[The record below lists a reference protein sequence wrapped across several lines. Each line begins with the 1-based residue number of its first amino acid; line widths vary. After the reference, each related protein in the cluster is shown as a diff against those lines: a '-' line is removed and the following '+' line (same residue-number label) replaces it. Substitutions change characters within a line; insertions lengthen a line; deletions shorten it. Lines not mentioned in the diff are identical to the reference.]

1 MASDDENRPSRMNT
15 DVPSTSGS
23 THYQKL
29 HSEQVLV
36 MGVPSDRPE
45 LGIYTATMQQNKEW
59 TSNLRRNLELCHAAV
74 TRQSA
79 FCHLLQRTTSP
90 ETSYMFLLEKSIMD
104 MAISGLS
111 EGCVYGVVFRQGRLS
126 YMRFFESG
134 IFSGFFKSKV
144 FFVSLQSQRNYHPQ
158 EDGIL
163 KYYQKTRTVLE
174 SH

>member
-1 MASDDENRPSRMNT
+1 
-15 DVPSTSGS
+15 
-23 THYQKL
+23 
-29 HSEQVLV
+29 
-36 MGVPSDRPE
+36 
-45 LGIYTATMQQNKEW
+45 
-59 TSNLRRNLELCHAAV
+59 
-74 TRQSA
+74 
-79 FCHLLQRTTSP
+79 
-90 ETSYMFLLEKSIMD
+90 MFLLEKSIMD